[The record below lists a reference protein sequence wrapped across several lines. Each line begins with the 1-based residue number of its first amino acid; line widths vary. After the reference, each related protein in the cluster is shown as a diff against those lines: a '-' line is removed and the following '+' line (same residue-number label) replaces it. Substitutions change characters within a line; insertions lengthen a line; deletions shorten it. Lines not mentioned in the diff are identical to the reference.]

1 MLKRCLCILMALAM
15 MLAGAAFATELELTD
30 APGTPTQDVVLSLES
45 VWLDEERTPYDVQV
59 MDVDSL
65 TMDTVT
71 EIYEFVAAGNRP
83 ARYFPEDVQQAIAE
97 MYEVDVDALYMTE
110 FMRLHAA
117 EAEPAADVEMT
128 MLLDVDYQPEQL
140 VAVVLGD
147 TSDPEALVWTVVEA
161 RATALG
167 EITVEIPQA
176 VIEQMQGEDV
186 LFSLLTVR
194 MGQRGGVVSAQE
206 TTEER
211 VELPSK
217 TAYDMVSVGA
227 MTDANGNP
235 MAEDFR
241 IIVTEESS
249 VVSAELA
256 KIREHVNGLEDGAV
270 ASELERIREH
280 VDELGLPIVTYFP
293 EEAQNEVQLLLGEE
307 TDIESLV
314 AYEYVPLITENYQET
329 YGDAIAPFTFAT
341 PYAPGQK
348 VVTLLGLPREGAV
361 DTDPTLMDW
370 AVQRA
375 EVNENGEVE
384 IVFDQLALIGMGEQT
399 ALMLVLSE
407 PMPEAAE

>member
-1 MLKRCLCILMALAM
+1 M
-15 MLAGAAFATELELTD
+15 MLASAAFATELELTD

-59 MDVDSL
+59 MDADSL

-110 FMRLHAA
+110 FMRLNAA

-341 PYAPGQK
+341 PYAPAQK

>member
-1 MLKRCLCILMALAM
+1 M
-15 MLAGAAFATELELTD
+15 MLASAAFATELELTD

-59 MDVDSL
+59 MDADSL
-65 TMDTVT
+65 TMNTVT

-110 FMRLHAA
+110 FMRLNAA

-341 PYAPGQK
+341 PYAPAQK

>member
-15 MLAGAAFATELELTD
+15 MLASAAFATELELTD

-59 MDVDSL
+59 MDADSL

-110 FMRLHAA
+110 FMRLNAA

-341 PYAPGQK
+341 PYAPAQK

>member
-1 MLKRCLCILMALAM
+1 MLKRCLCIFTALAM

-59 MDVDSL
+59 MDADSL

-110 FMRLHAA
+110 FMRLNAA

-147 TSDPEALVWTVVEA
+147 TSDSEALVWTVVEA

-176 VIEQMQGEDV
+176 VIEQLQGEDV

-341 PYAPGQK
+341 PYAPAQK